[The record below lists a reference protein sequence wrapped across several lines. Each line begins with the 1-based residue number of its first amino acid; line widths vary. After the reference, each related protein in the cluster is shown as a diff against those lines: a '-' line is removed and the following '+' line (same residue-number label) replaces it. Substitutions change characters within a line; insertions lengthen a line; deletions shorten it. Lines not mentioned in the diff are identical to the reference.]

1 MELFQ
6 MGEYG
11 PFVWCSYLLTLVV
24 VVFSTIQARRRH
36 RQIADGIR
44 QRLKAEETGE

>member
-1 MELFQ
+1 

-11 PFVWCSYLLTLVV
+11 IFVWSSYLLTLVV

-36 RQIADGIR
+36 RQIADEIR
-44 QRLKAEETGE
+44 KILKAEETNK